1 MTIQNKIELYFEN
14 KLSSEER
21 AAFEREILTNP
32 TLYEEIEKRKEIL
45 DSLSQELAYK
55 SMFNEKNDKALLTR
69 EQEIAMEEDII
80 AFHKEYIP
88 KEDLKETQ
96 LRRIIRETF
105 FDKNNRVMEPAAIYR
120 IAASLIIFVLITGGS
135 FFLVNHHLDKKK
147 NASLIA
153 TQFFLPENDD
163 FLIQIRHSLDLQRNA
178 IEESSGD
185 SAMMDNIKELL
196 RQNLLLIEA
205 VSDME
210 NKDYISARKKLGQL
224 FLLDDSDIRP
234 AVSWYYALLLTKE
247 GNYKEASIV
256 AKEIKSENNYYSATA
271 DSLLLFIERE

>member
-120 IAASLIIFVLITGGS
+120 IAASLIIFVLFTGGS

-210 NKDYISARKKLGQL
+210 NKDFISARKKLGQL

-247 GNYKEASIV
+247 GNYKEASRV
-256 AKEIKSENNYYSATA
+256 AKEIISKNNYYSTTA
-271 DSLLLFIERE
+271 DSLLLIIEKE

>member
-14 KLSSEER
+14 KLSSEEK

-45 DSLSQELAYK
+45 NTLSQELAYK

-88 KEDLKETQ
+88 KGDLNETQ
-96 LRRIIRETF
+96 LKRIIRETF
-105 FDKNNRVMEPAAIYR
+105 FNTENRVMEPAALYR
-120 IAASLIIFVLITGGS
+120 IAASLIIFVIITGSS
-135 FFLVNHHLDKKK
+135 FFLINHHIEKKK

-185 SAMMDNIKELL
+185 SAMMDNMKELL

-210 NKDYISARKKLGQL
+210 NKDFISARKKLGQL
-224 FLLDDSDIRP
+224 FLLDSSEIRP
-234 AVSWYYALLLTKE
+234 AVSWYYALLLSKE
-247 GNYKEASIV
+247 GNYKEASRV
-256 AKEIKSENNYYSATA
+256 ANGIKSDNNYYSAKA
-271 DSLLLFIERE
+271 DSLLLLIEKE

>member
-271 DSLLLFIERE
+271 DSLLLFIEKE